1 MNNSHLIFNSSIGSK
16 KPETII
22 NRQNPCPF
30 CDVQSL
36 TNILDQ
42 DGSIIWLENKY
53 PVLQDTYQTVIIE
66 TNECSSEL
74 SLYEEDHLYKLLSFG
89 IRHWFEVINSGDY
102 QSVIFYKNHGPMSG
116 GSLRHP
122 HMQIIGLKHIDYHE
136 AVNRTMF
143 EGVTIEEKNGVLFN
157 LSSEPRVGF
166 FEFNIMMDNPEEQL
180 REFAHYIQVSAHYV
194 LNHFHRSCTS
204 YNLFFYYFEGK
215 IIAKILPRFATSPL
229 FIGYG
234 IPQVSN
240 KIDVIAHQVKELYLD
255 E

>member
-1 MNNSHLIFNSSIGSK
+1 MKNSHLIFNSSIGSK

-30 CDVQSL
+30 CDVHSL
-36 TNILDQ
+36 TNILAK

-66 TNECSSEL
+66 TDECSSEL
-74 SLYEEDHLYKLLSFG
+74 SLYPKNHLYKLLSFG
-89 IRHWFEVINSGDY
+89 IKHWVEMLNSGEY
-102 QSVIFYKNHGPMSG
+102 TSVIFYKNHGPMSG

-122 HMQIIGLKHIDYHE
+122 HMQIIGLKHIE
-136 AVNRTMF
+136 CNSTVERSMF
-143 EGVTIEEKNGVLFN
+143 EGITIDKKGGVTFN
-157 LSSEPRVGF
+157 LSSKPRVGF
-166 FEFNIMMDNPEEQL
+166 FEFNVLMNNHDQL
-180 REFAHYIQVSAHYV
+180 KHFADYVQIATHYV

-204 YNLFFYYFEGK
+204 YNLFFYYFEDQ

-229 FIGYG
+229 YMGYG

-240 KIDVIAHQVKELYLD
+240 KIDVIADEVKRLYLT
-255 E
+255 EE